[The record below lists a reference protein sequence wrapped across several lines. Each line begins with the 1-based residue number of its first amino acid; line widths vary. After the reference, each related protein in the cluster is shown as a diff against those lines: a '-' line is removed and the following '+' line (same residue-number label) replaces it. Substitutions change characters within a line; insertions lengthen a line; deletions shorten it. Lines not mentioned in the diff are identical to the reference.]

1 MSCVHQENPQ
11 ATLRQNFIDRQPIN
25 TGRLHRDRV
34 DAAPDEPVGHL
45 LHILGET
52 RESTHGSLVS
62 IGRHRDIMGGVA
74 DVNARRVGV
83 YHVEVHRALAF
94 LGWFAHLALLLAMTS
109 ASPVATG
116 LKVSSTGSKP
126 PRKRSHENRSHALL
140 RAHRAPST
148 PRP

>member
-1 MSCVHQENPQ
+1 MSGVHQENPQ
-11 ATLRQNFIDRQPIN
+11 ATLRQHFIDWEPIN
-25 TGRLHRDRV
+25 TGRWQGDRV

-52 RESTHGSLVS
+52 RESPHGLLVS
-62 IGRHRDIMGGVA
+62 IGRYRDIMGGVA
-74 DVNARRVGV
+74 DVDACGMGMYYVEIHRV
-83 YHVEVHRALAF
+83 LAF
-94 LGWFAHLALLLAMTS
+94 LSWFAHLALLLAMTS